1 MNAENL
7 KMLEEAVERLTP
19 LLDEV
24 VFVGGATVELW
35 ITDEAAPE
43 FRPTTDI
50 DVIVELATRP
60 QYYRFE
66 ERIRSVGFE
75 NDAASRVI
83 CRFKHRESGLVLDV
97 MPTEA
102 SILGFENRWQ
112 KEAFIHAAEVSLP
125 SGRTIRAIPPAFLLG
140 TKLEAFAT
148 RGKSDFLGSRD
159 FSDLVTLIDGREEL
173 VDEVAGTAEGLQS
186 YISEQLLELAVHR
199 DFDRGLEGAIPS
211 SPASRGR
218 VDRVIWPRVR
228 QLMVPLPAAAV
239 SRNSA

>member
-1 MNAENL
+1 MNLENL
-7 KMLEEAVERLTP
+7 KMLEQAIEHLEQ

-35 ITDEAAPE
+35 VTDAAAPE

-50 DVIVELATRP
+50 DVIVEVTTRLD
-60 QYYRFE
+60 YYRFE
-66 ERIRSVGFE
+66 EKVRRAGFQ
-75 NDAASRVI
+75 NDDRSRVI
-83 CRFKHRESGLVLDV
+83 CRFRHPESGLLLDV

-112 KEAFIHAAEVSLP
+112 KEAFAHAVDASLP
-125 SGRTIRAIPPAFLLG
+125 SGGKIRAIPPAFLLG

-159 FSDLVTLIDGREEL
+159 FSDLVALIDGREEL
-173 VDEVAGTAEGLQS
+173 VEDVAAAPGPLQV
-186 YISEQLLELAVHR
+186 YIGDQFLHLAQHR
-199 DFDRGLEGAIPS
+199 DFERGLEGALP
-211 SPASRGR
+211 PGPDSRGR

-228 QLMVPLPAAAV
+228 QLMVP
-239 SRNSA
+239 

>member
-1 MNAENL
+1 VNLENL
-7 KMLEEAVERLTP
+7 KMLEQAIEHLGQ

-35 ITDEAAPE
+35 VTDEAAPE

-50 DVIVELATRP
+50 DVIVEVTTRS

-66 ERIRSVGFE
+66 ERIRNAGFE
-75 NDAASRVI
+75 NDDASRVI
-83 CRFKHRESGLVLDV
+83 CRFRHPESKLVLDV

-112 KEAFIHAAEVSLP
+112 KRAFPHAILAPLP
-125 SGRTIRAIPPAFLLG
+125 NGKTIRAIPPAFLAA
-140 TKLEAFAT
+140 TKLEAFLT
-148 RGKSDFLGSRD
+148 RGRDDFLASRD

-173 VDEVAGTAEGLQS
+173 LEDVAAAPGELQA
-186 YISEQLLELAVHR
+186 YVGEQFLHLSMHR
-199 DFDRGLEGAIPS
+199 DFDRGLEGALPS
-211 SPASRGR
+211 SSESRDR

-228 QLMVPLPAAAV
+228 QLMVAGASV
-239 SRNSA
+239 

>member
-1 MNAENL
+1 MNLENL
-7 KMLEEAVERLTP
+7 KMLEAAIEHLGP
-19 LLDEV
+19 LREEV

-50 DVIVELATRP
+50 DVIVEVTTRS

-66 ERIRSVGFE
+66 DAIRRIGFQ
-75 NDAASRVI
+75 NDDQSRVI
-83 CRFKHRESGLVLDV
+83 CRFRHPESGLVLDV

-112 KEAFIHAAEVSLP
+112 KAAFVHAADVSLP
-125 SGRTIRAIPPAFLLG
+125 SGKKIRAIPPAYLLG

-148 RGKSDFLGSRD
+148 RGRNDFLGSRD

-173 VDEVAGTAEGLQS
+173 LEDVASSSAPLQS
-186 YISEQLLELAVHR
+186 YIGDQLLRLAQQR
-199 DFDRGLEGAIPS
+199 DFDRGLEGALPS
-211 SPASRGR
+211 GPESRGR
-218 VDRVIWPRVR
+218 VDRVIWPRIR
-228 QLMVPLPAAAV
+228 QLMIAGVV
-239 SRNSA
+239 ND

>member
-1 MNAENL
+1 MNPENL
-7 KMLEEAVERLTP
+7 KMLEKAIEHLDS

-50 DVIVELATRP
+50 DVIVEVTTKP

-66 ERIRSVGFE
+66 ETIRRLGFQ
-75 NDAASRVI
+75 NDDQSRVI

-112 KEAFIHAAEVSLP
+112 KAAFVHAAEVSVP
-125 SGRTIRAIPPAFLLG
+125 SGKKIRAIPPAYLLG

-148 RGKSDFLGSRD
+148 RGRDDFLGSRD

-173 VDEVAGTAEGLQS
+173 LEDVASASERLQV
-186 YISEQLLELAVHR
+186 YIGDQLLRLA
-199 DFDRGLEGAIPS
+199 
-211 SPASRGR
+211 
-218 VDRVIWPRVR
+218 
-228 QLMVPLPAAAV
+228 
-239 SRNSA
+239 

>member
-1 MNAENL
+1 MNPENL
-7 KMLEEAVERLTP
+7 KLLEESIERLAH

-43 FRPTTDI
+43 FRPTTDV
-50 DVIVELATRP
+50 DVIVEVTTRS

-66 ERIRSVGFE
+66 EKIRRAGFQ
-75 NDAASRVI
+75 NDDQSRVI
-83 CRFKHRESGLVLDV
+83 CRFKHPESELILDV

-112 KEAFIHAAEVSLP
+112 KEAFTHAVDASLP

-159 FSDLVTLIDGREEL
+159 FSDIVTLIDGRQEL
-173 VDEVAGTAEGLQS
+173 GEDVGAAPDALQS
-186 YISEQLLELAVHR
+186 YIGAQLLGLAQHR
-199 DFDRGLEGAIPS
+199 DFDRGLEGALPS
-211 SPASRGR
+211 NPESRGR

-228 QLMVPLPAAAV
+228 QLMVAGA
-239 SRNSA
+239 R

>member
-1 MNAENL
+1 
-7 KMLEEAVERLTP
+7 MLEQATEHLEH
-19 LLDEV
+19 LLGEV

-50 DVIVELATRP
+50 DVIVEIATQP

-66 ERIRSVGFE
+66 ERLRSVGFE
-75 NDAASRVI
+75 NDHMSRVI
-83 CRFKHRESGLVLDV
+83 CRFRHPESELVLDV

-112 KEAFIHAAEVSLP
+112 KEAFAHAVAASLP
-125 SGRTIRAIPPAFLLG
+125 SGREIRAIPPAFLLG

-159 FSDLVTLIDGREEL
+159 FSDVVTLIDGREEL
-173 VDEVAGTAEGLQS
+173 GKDVAAAPEVLQT
-186 YISEQLLELAVHR
+186 YIGEQLLQLAQHR
-199 DFDRGLEGAIPS
+199 DFDRGLEGALPS
-211 SPASRGR
+211 SPESRGR

-228 QLMVPLPAAAV
+228 QLMVAGAH
-239 SRNSA
+239 